1 MCASL
6 LFIFLLSYSKM
17 GGFAMGKEEFI
28 HPLDKPLQLL
38 YDSQH
43 KENRFSLRSKELCTL
58 IFNFP

>member
-1 MCASL
+1 
-6 LFIFLLSYSKM
+6 
-17 GGFAMGKEEFI
+17 MGKEEFI

-43 KENRFSLRSKELCTL
+43 KENLFSLCSEEFCTL

>member
-43 KENRFSLRSKELCTL
+43 KENLFFFT
-58 IFNFP
+58 F